1 MMSETVVT
9 IDPNRNAQQQQQP
22 KPATAPGNA
31 LSWIKFNVGYF
42 QTIPGI
48 LKLVQLVSVLV
59 CCLIIKLYFRIIKMI
74 I

>member
-9 IDPNRNAQQQQQP
+9 IDPNRNAQQQPQQQQP
-22 KPATAPGNA
+22 KPATAPGGA

-48 LKLVQLVSVLV
+48 LKLVQLVSTKFNY
-59 CCLIIKLYFRIIKMI
+59 IWNN
-74 I
+74 